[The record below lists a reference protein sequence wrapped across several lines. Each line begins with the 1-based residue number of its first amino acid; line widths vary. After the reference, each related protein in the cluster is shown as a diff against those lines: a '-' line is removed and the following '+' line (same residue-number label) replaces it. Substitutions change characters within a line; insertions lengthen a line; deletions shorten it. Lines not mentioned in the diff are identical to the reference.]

1 MKMGYNNRY
10 LTDALEDSNL
20 ATFERVGVLA
30 HPSRSN
36 TALLA
41 ERIADSLRQRSLDV
55 WVFTDWNADRI
66 RPHVKDSDMVVAI
79 GGDGAMLHTA
89 RVCAPLGVPI
99 FGLNAGYLGF
109 LTESSPEHWEA
120 SLARVLDGD
129 YWVEERMMI
138 MGEIW
143 QEGIC
148 TGIDEALNDV
158 VISRGAVAR
167 SVHLETFINDTWTTT
182 YNADGLIIATPTGST
197 AYALATGGPILPP
210 DLRNILVTP
219 VAPHLSMDRSLV
231 LSENSVIKVVVAPRN
246 SAPEVVV
253 TVDGEAIAQI
263 GVDDSVI
270 IRASQKTSRFIRL
283 REKGYFFR
291 SLLDRLEPKL
301 VSRSQRDSTN
311 Q

>member
-1 MKMGYNNRY
+1 MGYNSQY
-10 LTDALEDSNL
+10 LTDTLEDSNL
-20 ATFERVGVLA
+20 ANLQRVGVLA

-36 TALLA
+36 TGLLA
-41 ERIADSLRQRSLDV
+41 EGIADTLRQRGLDV
-55 WVFTDWNADRI
+55 WIRTAWDADKT
-66 RPHVKDSDMVVAI
+66 RPLVENSDMVVAI

-89 RVCAPLGVPI
+89 RVCAPYNVPI
-99 FGLNAGYLGF
+99 FGLNTGYLGF
-109 LTESSPEHWEA
+109 LTEANPEHWDE
-120 SLARVLDGD
+120 SLARLLDGD

-138 MGEIW
+138 NGEIW
-143 QEGIC
+143 QGGVC
-148 TGIDEALNDV
+148 TCIDDALNDV

-210 DLRNILVTP
+210 DLRNILISP
-219 VAPHLSMDRSLV
+219 VAPHLSMDRALV
-231 LSENSVIKVVVAPRN
+231 LSEDSVVKIVVAPR
-246 SAPEVVV
+246 SSPPEVVV
-253 TVDGEAIAQI
+253 TVDGESIATI
-263 GVDDSVI
+263 GVDDSVV

-283 REKGYFFR
+283 RERGYFFR

-301 VSRSQRDSTN
+301 VSRSQRDAKH

>member
-1 MKMGYNNRY
+1 MGYNSQY
-10 LTDALEDSNL
+10 LTDTLGDNTL
-20 ATFERVGVLA
+20 ATFQRVGVLA

-36 TALLA
+36 TGLLA
-41 ERIADSLRQRSLDV
+41 EQIADSLRQRGLDV
-55 WVFTDWNADRI
+55 WILTTWDADKA
-66 RPHVKDSDMVVAI
+66 RPLVEHSDMVIGI

-89 RVCAPLGVPI
+89 RVCATFNVPI
-99 FGLNAGYLGF
+99 FGLNTGYLGF
-109 LTESSPEHWEA
+109 LTESNPEQWDE
-120 SLARVLDGD
+120 SMARLLEGD
-129 YWVEERMMI
+129 YWIEERMMI

-143 QEGIC
+143 QGGVCIC
-148 TGIDEALNDV
+148 IDEALNDV

-167 SVHLETFINDTWTTT
+167 SVHLETFINDAWTTT

-231 LSENSVIKVVVAPRN
+231 LPEDSVVKVVIAPRN
-246 SAPEVVV
+246 AAPEVMV
-253 TVDGEAIAQI
+253 TVDGESIAQI
-263 GVDDSVI
+263 GTEDSVI
-270 IRASQKTSRFIRL
+270 IRASQKTCRFIRL

-301 VSRSQRDSTN
+301 VSRSQRDTTN